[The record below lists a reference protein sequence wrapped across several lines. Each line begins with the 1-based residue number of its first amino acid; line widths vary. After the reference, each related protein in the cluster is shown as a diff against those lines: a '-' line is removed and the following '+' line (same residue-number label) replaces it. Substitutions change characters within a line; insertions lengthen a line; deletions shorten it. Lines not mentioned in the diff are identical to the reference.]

1 MRIRTPLVALAAA
14 SLLLAQGCSGGEAAS
29 SQASGSASAGF
40 PLTIT
45 NCGRELHFDQ
55 APERTVS
62 LNQSSTEIQLSLGVA
77 DQMVG
82 TATWT
87 DPVLE
92 NLAED
97 NEKIER
103 LADNNASLET
113 VLSVSPDFV
122 SASFPNTLDDTGS
135 GSYQTYAD
143 LGVPAYL
150 APNQCEK
157 GDSGNGDSE
166 KSKLLEM
173 DDIYQEIRDLAAI
186 HGVPDKGDE
195 LVGSLQDR
203 LDAAISDA
211 GASDGDDVTAAFW
224 FANSESPYVA
234 GGTGASQMIS
244 NDLSV
249 TNVYSDDAKEWPQ
262 VSWEDLAAK
271 NPDVLVIGDLT
282 RKSQTAETADDKIEY
297 LKSNPV
303 TAQMDAVRNER
314 FIIVAGG
321 DMNPSI
327 RNVDLAEKLSAGMKQ
342 YGLR

>member
-1 MRIRTPLVALAAA
+1 MRTRTPLIVLAAV
-14 SLLLAQGCSGGEAAS
+14 SLLAAGCSAGESGS
-29 SQASGSASAGF
+29 SEASGSASPGF

-45 NCGRELHFDQ
+45 NCGRELHFDK

-77 DQMVG
+77 DRMVG

-97 NEKIER
+97 NERIER

-135 GSYQTYAD
+135 GSYQSYAD

-157 GDSGNGDSE
+157 GDSGSGDSE

-173 DDIYQEIRDLAAI
+173 ADVYQEIRDLAAI

-195 LVGSLQDR
+195 LVDTLQAR
-203 LDAAISDA
+203 LDTAIADSGAA
-211 GASDGDDVTAAFW
+211 DGDEVTAAFW

-234 GGTGASQMIS
+234 GGTGASQMIA
-244 NDLSV
+244 NDLKV
-249 TNVYSDDAKEWPQ
+249 TNVYADDTKEWPQ

-282 RKSQTAETADDKIEY
+282 RKSQTAETADAKIEY

>member
-1 MRIRTPLVALAAA
+1 MRIRTPLIGLAAA
-14 SLLLAQGCSGGEAAS
+14 SLLLVGCSGNAGDS
-29 SQASGSASAGF
+29 STQSGSAAGGF

-45 NCGRELHFDQ
+45 NCGHELHFDK

-77 DQMVG
+77 DTMVG

-87 DPVLE
+87 DPVLSSLEAE
-92 NLAED
+92 NDEVP
-97 NEKIER
+97 R
-103 LADNNASLET
+103 LADNNASFET
-113 VLSVSPDFV
+113 VLAASPDFV

-135 GSYQTYAD
+135 GSYASYAN
-143 LGVPAYL
+143 LGVLAYL

-157 GDSGNGDSE
+157 GDSGDGDSE
-166 KSKLLEM
+166 RSEVLAM
-173 DDIYQEIRDLAAI
+173 DDIYQEIDDLAAI
-186 HGVPDKGDE
+186 HGVPDKGNE
-195 LVGSLQDR
+195 LVDSLRGR
-203 LDAAISDA
+203 LDAAVS
-211 GASDGDDVTAAFW
+211 GANVDGGEVSAAFW

-244 NDLSV
+244 NDLKV

-271 NPDVLVIGDLT
+271 NPDVLVLGDLT
-282 RKSQTAETADDKIEY
+282 RKSQTAETAQAKIDY
-297 LKSNPV
+297 LRSNPV
-303 TAQMDAVRNER
+303 TAQMGAVRNDR

-327 RNVDLAEKLSAGMKQ
+327 RTVDLAEKIGAGLKQ

>member
-1 MRIRTPLVALAAA
+1 MRIPAPLIGLAAA
-14 SLLLAQGCSGGEAAS
+14 SLLLAGCSGSAGGQSTES
-29 SQASGSASAGF
+29 SSSENGF

-45 NCGRELHFDQ
+45 NCGHELHFDA
-55 APERTVS
+55 APQRTVS

-87 DPVLE
+87 DPVLSSLESE
-92 NLAED
+92 ND
-97 NEKIER
+97 KVQR
-103 LADNNASLET
+103 LADNNASQES
-113 VLSVSPDFV
+113 VLAVSPDFV

-135 GSYQTYAD
+135 GSYDSYAK

-157 GDSGNGDSE
+157 GSSGDGDSE
-166 KSKLLEM
+166 KTKLLEM
-173 DDIYQEIRDLAAI
+173 ADIYEEITDLAAI
-186 HGVPDKGDE
+186 HGVPDKGTE
-195 LVGSLQDR
+195 LVDQLRGR
-203 LDAAISDA
+203 LDSAVADA
-211 GASDGDDVTAAFW
+211 DVNGREVTAAFW

-244 NDLSV
+244 NDLKI

-282 RKSQTAETADDKIEY
+282 RKSQTAETAQAKIDY

-303 TAQMDAVRNER
+303 TAQMDAVKNER
-314 FIIVAGG
+314 YIIVAGG

-327 RNVDLAEKLSAGMKQ
+327 RNVDLAEKLSAGLKQ